1 MMEVGADVLR
11 DCARQSTWGTSRLC
25 IDLTTTQ
32 EAETA
37 FADTVRTLR
46 AMRLGPVP
54 VDVMDAA
61 MTTARLLVRAD
72 ERKLGAQELETVFA
86 VTWKSVQRNPDG
98 FTYKQL
104 GAYTFARRRT
114 PEERTI
120 AEVHLLKRFDW
131 KLHLL
136 CGPCRFAEFLL
147 LHVCKRRLYRVSRR
161 QYIRC
166 RRDIRCEA
174 LAWLVSSAELHI
186 GVVDAAVRILRR
198 HVHER
203 LKCDTNRTK

>member
-1 MMEVGADVLR
+1 ME
-11 DCARQSTWGTSRLC
+11 
-25 IDLTTTQ
+25 
-32 EAETA
+32 
-37 FADTVRTLR
+37 FADTMRTLR

-61 MTTARLLVRAD
+61 MTTVRLLVRAD
-72 ERKLGAQELETVFA
+72 ERKLGAQDLETVFA

-104 GAYTFARRRT
+104 GAYAFTRRRT

-120 AEVHLLKRFDW
+120 AEVRLLKRFDW

-136 CGPCRFAEFLL
+136 CGPCRLAESLL

-161 QYIRC
+161 QYIQC
-166 RRDIRCEA
+166 RRDIRRAA
-174 LAWLVSSAELHI
+174 LAWLVSSAELHV
-186 GVVDAAVRILRR
+186 GVVDAAVCILRR
-198 HVHER
+198 HLHN
-203 LKCDTNRTK
+203 LTKIQRT

>member
-1 MMEVGADVLR
+1 M
-11 DCARQSTWGTSRLC
+11 SRLC
-25 IDLTTTQ
+25 IEPTTTLK
-32 EAETA
+32 AEME

-46 AMRLGPVP
+46 AMRLAPVP

-61 MTTARLLVRAD
+61 MTTVRLLVHAD
-72 ERKLGAQELETVFA
+72 ERKLRAQDLETVFA

-104 GAYTFARRRT
+104 GAHAFGRRRT

-120 AEVHLLKRFDW
+120 AEVRLLERFDW

-136 CGPCRFAEFLL
+136 CGPCRLAEFLL

-161 QYIRC
+161 QYIQC
-166 RRDIRCEA
+166 RRAIRREA
-174 LAWLVSSAELHI
+174 LAWLVSSAELHV
-186 GVVDAAVRILRR
+186 GVLDAAVGILRR
-198 HVHER
+198 HLHNWTKIER
-203 LKCDTNRTK
+203 V